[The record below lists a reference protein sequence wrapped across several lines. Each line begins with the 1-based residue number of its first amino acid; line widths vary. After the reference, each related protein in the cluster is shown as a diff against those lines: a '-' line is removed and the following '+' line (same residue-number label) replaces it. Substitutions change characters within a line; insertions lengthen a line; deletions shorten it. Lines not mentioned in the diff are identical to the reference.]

1 MQMTADTV
9 AHSDIA
15 LAAERFPCVPPRLDG
30 GRVAQMNAMIPC
42 DIHGDFEIF
51 QIAFITPASAQSIA
65 V

>member
-1 MQMTADTV
+1 MQISGDTV

-15 LAAERFPCVPPRLDG
+15 LAAERFPCVHPRLDG
-30 GRVAQMNAMIPC
+30 RRVAQMNAMIPC

-51 QIAFITPASAQSIA
+51 QIACVIAASAQSIA